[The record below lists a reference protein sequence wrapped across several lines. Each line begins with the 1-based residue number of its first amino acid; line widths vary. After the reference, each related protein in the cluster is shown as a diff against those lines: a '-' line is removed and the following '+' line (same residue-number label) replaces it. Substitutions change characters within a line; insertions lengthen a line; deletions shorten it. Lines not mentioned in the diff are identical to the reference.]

1 MTLMKR
7 PLLIL
12 AAATALLVSCKI
24 DRDYDLEKPLNTRMI
39 LFKDLNIPIGN
50 VGAIP
55 ASTLMFLLGTDYITF
70 NDDGHLVLDFTD
82 NPEMVFQFDI
92 KGLKVNVNYEMEK
105 AFGFILDMDVTNTSP
120 FSFSVEASFIDSL
133 GTVIPTYHPLISGG
147 VGSGS
152 VTRPS
157 SSHLMLDVS
166 AEKLVPFD
174 GLRFSF
180 RFDGGDLV
188 GKKHVLDD
196 DEILSFHTLR
206 FNLPEG
212 VPFDPAWI
220 NDIVP
225 YWSIFNIFFNLKGK

>member
-50 VGAIP
+50 VGAIQ

-147 VGSGS
+147 VRPIISS
-152 VTRPS
+152 TCPYARERRSTSLTTCSNSSRPEPRCVTTS
-157 SSHLMLDVS
+157 
-166 AEKLVPFD
+166 
-174 GLRFSF
+174 
-180 RFDGGDLV
+180 
-188 GKKHVLDD
+188 
-196 DEILSFHTLR
+196 T
-206 FNLPEG
+206 
-212 VPFDPAWI
+212 
-220 NDIVP
+220 
-225 YWSIFNIFFNLKGK
+225 